1 MQIVAPAFDVRPID
15 LRAATAHEYGCLN
28 ALRNVIRGEILPQD
42 PPWPCS
48 EDIRRW
54 QARPTVVE
62 EHSWAAWENS
72 NERILALAQAKIY
85 RTGDNP
91 HILWFDIQVLPEFRR
106 RGMARSMLRLIVD
119 RARREQRPLL
129 MNECNDRV
137 PAAAAFLTR
146 LGASQ
151 GLEEPVNEL
160 QLRGL
165 DHSLLE
171 RWLERESD
179 LSVEFELGLWDQ
191 PYPDERL
198 QDISDLLQ
206 EVANDQP
213 RDSLQMEDTN
223 FTPDLIRQWDAEQRA
238 GGDQRW
244 TLYLTGRLDGALV
257 AVSEVYWNPN
267 RPHILWQ
274 GFTGVMPAN
283 RGRGLGRWLKARM
296 LMKVLQERPQ
306 VQVIRAGNATSN
318 APMLKIN
325 RTLGFKQLVSWSIW
339 QVELESVERYLVSA
353 T

>member
-1 MQIVAPAFDVRPID
+1 MATPTFDLRPID
-15 LRAATAHEYGCLN
+15 LRSAGPQDYERLN

-48 EDIRRW
+48 EDIHRW
-54 QARPTVVE
+54 QATPRLIDE
-62 EHSWAAWENS
+62 YSWVTWDKSGGRA
-72 NERILALAQAKIY
+72 LALAQAKIY

-106 RGMARSMLRLIVD
+106 RGIARAALPLITAL
-119 RARREQRPLL
+119 ARREQRHLL
-129 MNECNDRV
+129 MSECNDRI
-137 PAAAAFLTR
+137 PAAAAFLSR

-160 QLRGL
+160 QLHELDQGL
-165 DHSLLE
+165 IE
-171 RWLERESD
+171 RWLECEAE
-179 LSVEFELGLWDQ
+179 LSAEFELGLWDQ

-198 QDISDLLQ
+198 QDIADLFQ

-213 RDSLQMEDTN
+213 RDSLQMDDMN
-223 FTPDLIRQWDAEQRA
+223 YTPDLIRQWDNEQHA

-244 TLYLTGRLDGALV
+244 TLHLTRRRDGALV

-267 RPHILWQ
+267 RPHLLWQ
-274 GFTGVMPAN
+274 GFTGVMPAD

-296 LMKVLQERPQ
+296 LAKILQERPQ
-306 VQVIRAGNATSN
+306 VKVIRAGNASSN

-325 RTLGFKQLVSWSIW
+325 RTLGFKRLVAWSVW
-339 QVELESVERYLVSA
+339 QVELESVERYLASA
-353 T
+353 A

>member
-1 MQIVAPAFDVRPID
+1 MPAPTFEVRPID
-15 LRAATAHEYGCLN
+15 LRAASPQEYERLN
-28 ALRNVIRGEILPQD
+28 ALRNVIRREILPQD

-48 EDIRRW
+48 EDIHRW
-54 QARPTVVE
+54 QARPRVIE
-62 EHSWAAWENS
+62 EHSWVAWENS
-72 NERILALAQAKIY
+72 SERALALAQAKIF

-91 HILWFDIQVLPEFRR
+91 HILWFDIQVLPEHRR
-106 RGMARSMLRLIVD
+106 RGLARTMLRLIVEQ
-119 RARREQRPLL
+119 ARREQRHLL

-146 LGASQ
+146 LGGSP

-165 DHSLLE
+165 DHSLIE

-179 LSVEFELGLWDQ
+179 LSAEFELGLWDQ
-191 PYPDERL
+191 TYPDERL
-198 QDISDLLQ
+198 QDIAELLQ

-223 FTPDLIRQWDAEQRA
+223 FTPDLIRQWDDEQRA

-244 TLYLTGRLDGALV
+244 TLYLTRRLDAALV

-267 RPHILWQ
+267 RPHILGQ
-274 GFTGVMPAN
+274 GFTGVMPAE

-296 LMKVLQERPQ
+296 LLKVLQERPQ

-325 RTLGFKQLVSWSIW
+325 RLLGFKQLVAWSVW
-339 QVELESVERYLVSA
+339 QVELESVERYLASA
-353 T
+353 A

>member
-1 MQIVAPAFDVRPID
+1 MASPTFDVRPID
-15 LRAATAHEYGCLN
+15 LRSATAQEYECLN
-28 ALRNVIRGEILPQD
+28 ALRNVMRREILPQD

-48 EDIRRW
+48 EDIHRW
-54 QARPTVVE
+54 QARPAVIE
-62 EHSWAAWENS
+62 EHSWAAWDKS
-72 NERILALAQAKIY
+72 GERLLALAQAKIY

-106 RGMARSMLRLIVD
+106 RGMARTMLRLIVD
-119 RARREQRPLL
+119 RARREKRHLL

-160 QLRGL
+160 QLHQLDRGL
-165 DHSLLE
+165 IE
-171 RWLERESD
+171 RWLEREAD
-179 LSVEFELGLWDQ
+179 LSAEFEMGLWDR
-191 PYPDERL
+191 PYPAERL
-198 QDISDLLQ
+198 QDMAGLLQ

-213 RDSLQMEDTN
+213 RDNLQMEDTN
-223 FTPDLIRQWDAEQRA
+223 FSPDLIRQWDDEQRA

-244 TLYLTGRLDGALV
+244 TLYLARRVDGALA

-274 GFTGVMPAN
+274 GFTGVMPGD

-296 LMKVLQERPQ
+296 LMKVLHERPQ
-306 VQVIRAGNATSN
+306 VQVVRAGNATSN

-325 RTLGFKQLVSWSIW
+325 RTLGFKQLVSWSVW
-339 QVELESVERYLVSA
+339 QVELESVERYLSSVL
-353 T
+353 